1 MPKQL
6 IFEMD
11 GFGPRSY
18 ERLWSAIETS
28 RNVTFEHFLVAID
41 IPLIG
46 KTASKAIARYFS
58 GDIAAF
64 EQAIRERFDF
74 TRLPDFGD
82 TLCGNIYEWF
92 EDKGHQTL

>member
-18 ERLWSAIETS
+18 ERLWAAIEES
-28 RNVTFEHFLVAID
+28 RKVTLEHFLVAID

-46 KTASKAIARYFS
+46 KMASKAVFLRS
-58 GDIAAF
+58 
-64 EQAIRERFDF
+64 
-74 TRLPDFGD
+74 
-82 TLCGNIYEWF
+82 
-92 EDKGHQTL
+92 

>member
-18 ERLWSAIETS
+18 ERLWASIEES
-28 RNVTFEHFLVAID
+28 RKVTLEHFLVAID

-46 KTASKAIARYFS
+46 KMASKAVFLRS
-58 GDIAAF
+58 
-64 EQAIRERFDF
+64 
-74 TRLPDFGD
+74 
-82 TLCGNIYEWF
+82 
-92 EDKGHQTL
+92 